1 MRCGRV
7 PGVGVEP
14 TRRVSTFREIF
25 PGCQLSA
32 DSAAAYRFET
42 TRGGEYSAVGRGGP
56 VTGKGA
62 SFLVLD
68 DLIKDATEANSEVT
82 CRSTID
88 WIQNVAFTRLTP
100 NGRVLAIGTR
110 WSERDP
116 LGWLLQQP
124 GWVVLHLPA
133 FAMEHDPLGRRPGEA
148 LWPSQFPVEVLEQ
161 IKRDIGSRNFGCLY
175 QGNTSAAAGTI
186 FKRDWFR
193 HYTEAPEKFTRIVQ
207 SWDTAFKTGAANDY
221 SVCATVGE
229 TLNGFY
235 LLALYRAK
243 IEFPELRRQIGLQA
257 DMWHPHEVLIEDR
270 ASGQSLIQ
278 ELKLATNYPVVGVRA
293 DKDKETRG
301 SATTGFY
308 ESGRVLF
315 PADAPW
321 LVDLEDELASF
332 PGGLHDDQ
340 VDALSQALNRL
351 RGAGDDLSWINTLKK
366 IASGALNP
374 FPKPQPI
381 QSPAVAVS
389 SQACARAM
397 RHAAIRCT
405 SPWRG
410 DPPNATRAGLS
421 SGRWCE
427 STTRDALQ
435 PKRPSSGQL
444 RHRHR
449 CSRHNNARAHS
460 VHLP

>member
-1 MRCGRV
+1 
-7 PGVGVEP
+7 
-14 TRRVSTFREIF
+14 
-25 PGCQLSA
+25 
-32 DSAAAYRFET
+32 
-42 TRGGEYSAVGRGGP
+42 
-56 VTGKGA
+56 
-62 SFLVLD
+62 
-68 DLIKDATEANSEVT
+68 
-82 CRSTID
+82 
-88 WIQNVAFTRLTP
+88 
-100 NGRVLAIGTR
+100 
-110 WSERDP
+110 
-116 LGWLLQQP
+116 
-124 GWVVLHLPA
+124 
-133 FAMEHDPLGRRPGEA
+133 
-148 LWPSQFPVEVLEQ
+148 
-161 IKRDIGSRNFGCLY
+161 LY

-389 SQACARAM
+389 QPGMCSSDATCGNPLHITVAGGSTKCNSCGAQFWPDGANPRPVTRFSRKDLPRA
-397 RHAAIRCT
+397 
-405 SPWRG
+405 S
-410 DPPNATRAGLS
+410 
-421 SGRWCE
+421 
-427 STTRDALQ
+427 
-435 PKRPSSGQL
+435 
-444 RHRHR
+444 
-449 CSRHNNARAHS
+449 
-460 VHLP
+460 